1 MTSEMA
7 ASSGVGRATDG
18 AKTCFRSFIR
28 IPKCRSASYKPAL
41 GELMQRRLQ
50 TQEDLKAETQKR
62 EKDSE
67 RDEPPL
73 ILRTRE
79 LKVE

>member
-1 MTSEMA
+1 
-7 ASSGVGRATDG
+7 
-18 AKTCFRSFIR
+18 
-28 IPKCRSASYKPAL
+28 
-41 GELMQRRLQ
+41 MQRRLQ

-79 LKVE
+79 IKVE